1 MKTKTP
7 LKKTTN
13 DTSEQHAKYG
23 PGQLN
28 EHARAILKVWKDHRE
43 FRMQDTTF
51 KDYEKVSTEYDGL
64 LKEIDSR
71 ERELA
76 KMRKDREKL
85 AVKLGLLNARA
96 RSGISGY
103 FGPQSPEFAQVKTS
117 AKSHKAVRASRKP
130 ATAKSDLPPAPSA
143 PSTPNPQP

>member
-1 MKTKTP
+1 MDLRNSTS
-7 LKKTTN
+7 TT
-13 DTSEQHAKYG
+13 
-23 PGQLN
+23 
-28 EHARAILKVWKDHRE
+28 RAILKVWKDHRE

-51 KDYEKVSTEYDGL
+51 KDYEKVSAEYDGL

-130 ATAKSDLPPAPSA
+130 ATAKSDLPPTPPPARHLQF
-143 PSTPNPQP
+143 PSTSTLNLELT

>member
-1 MKTKTP
+1 MPP
-7 LKKTTN
+7 LKKTTK
-13 DTSEQHAKYG
+13 DTSEQHSKYG
-23 PGQLN
+23 PAQLN
-28 EHARAILKVWKDHRE
+28 EHTRVILKVWKDHRE

-51 KDYEKVSTEYDGL
+51 KDYEKVSAEYDGL

-71 ERELA
+71 EHELA

-117 AKSHKAVRASRKP
+117 AKSHKAVRAAREP
-130 ATAKSDLPPAPSA
+130 ATAKSELPPKPGGGSD
-143 PSTPNPQP
+143 S